1 MAQHIP
7 RRDWLRNTSLATLGL
22 GFSLRS
28 MAGEDNLSYN
38 FESQTGLIILGAN
51 ENPYGIS
58 QKAIEAIKEM
68 MPYANRYS
76 SNVPL
81 IQTFKKELADFYKID
96 AGQVL
101 IMPGSGEGLR
111 LLARQYSNGS
121 LVTATPT
128 FGILPATAKKIGSE
142 VIEVPLTE
150 GKVHDLPAMLKAI
163 NNKTALVYIV
173 NPANP
178 TATIIKPD
186 VLKSFCIEASK
197 KAMVLVDEAY
207 IDFLDEPYNES
218 MISLIH
224 DNPNIIV
231 MGTFS
236 KIHGMAGLR
245 IGYVF
250 AHATTI
256 KKLQDG
262 YFDNPQYGVS
272 NLAQY
277 AAMASLKDAGHR
289 KLTKEKNAAARQYT
303 YDALTKMKFH
313 CIPSYTNFMFFKLG
327 NYNGDFAA
335 DMLQRNIL
343 VRSNEYTDGKWGR
356 VSFGTMDDMKQF
368 ITVMKQ
374 LFPS

>member
-1 MAQHIP
+1 MAQHIA
-7 RRDWLRNTSLATLGL
+7 RRDWLKNTSLAALGL

-28 MAGEDNLSYN
+28 IAGEDNLPYH

-58 QKAIEAIKEM
+58 EKAKDAIKEM

-76 SNVPL
+76 GNVPL
-81 IQTFKKELADFYKID
+81 IQTFKKELADFYKINND
-96 AGQVL
+96 QVL

-111 LLARQYSNGS
+111 LIARQYSNGN

-128 FGILPATAKKIGSE
+128 FGILPSTAKKIGTE

-150 GKVHDLPAMLKAI
+150 DKVHDLPAMLKAI
-163 NNKTALVYIV
+163 SEKTALVYIV

-178 TATIIKPD
+178 TATIVKPD
-186 VLKSFCIEASK
+186 VLKGFCIEASK

-207 IDFLDEPYNES
+207 IDFLDAPDNES

-289 KLTKEKNAAARQYT
+289 KMTKEKNALARQYT
-303 YDALTKMKFH
+303 FDALTKMKLH
-313 CIPSYTNFMFFKLG
+313 CIPSYTNFMFFNLG
-327 NYNGDFAA
+327 NYPGDFAA
-335 DMLQRNIL
+335 DMLQKNML
-343 VRSNEYTDGKWGR
+343 VRSNIYPDGKWAR

-368 ITVMKQ
+368 ISVMKQ
-374 LFPS
+374 VFPS

>member
-1 MAQHIP
+1 MSNHIA

-22 GFSLRS
+22 GFSFRA
-28 MAGEDNLSYN
+28 MAGEDNLPYN

-58 QKAIEAIKEM
+58 AKAKDAIKEM

-81 IQTFKKELADFYKID
+81 LQTFKKELAVFYNID
-96 AGQVL
+96 EEQVI

-111 LLARQYSNGS
+111 LMARQYSNGN

-142 VIEVPLTE
+142 VIEVPLTND
-150 GKVHDLPAMLKAI
+150 KVHDLPAMLSAI
-163 NNKTALVYIV
+163 NDKTSLVYIV

-178 TATIIKPD
+178 TATIVKPS
-186 VLKSFCIEASK
+186 VLKDFCIEASK
-197 KAMVLVDEAY
+197 KAMVLVDQAY
-207 IDFLDEPYNES
+207 IDFLDAPDNES
-218 MISLIH
+218 MISLINS
-224 DNPNIIV
+224 NPNIVV

-250 AHATTI
+250 AHADTI
-256 KKLQDG
+256 KKLQAG

-272 NLAQY
+272 NLSQY
-277 AAMASLKDAGHR
+277 AAMASLKDPEHR
-289 KLTKEKNAAARQYT
+289 SYTKQMNAAARKYT
-303 YDALTKMKFH
+303 YDKLTKMKFK
-313 CIPSYTNFMFFKLG
+313 CIPSYTNFMFFKLD
-327 NYNGDFAA
+327 NYKGDFAA
-335 DMLQRNIL
+335 DMLKRNIL
-343 VRSNEYTDGKWGR
+343 LRSANYEDGMWGR
-356 VSFGTMDDMKQF
+356 VSFGTMDQMKQF
-368 ITVMKQ
+368 ISVMKDMFQ
-374 LFPS
+374 G